1 MSSHRPARFLA
12 PVDVENAVILR
23 RQPQLLTNVAT
34 PPRFVGLVDI
44 ENLIIVRGHLLREP
58 HRREVFHTLD
68 SHLAGMP
75 VRVASG
81 PQVFKA
87 CLTEL
92 ASRGW
97 GRTLVQAE
105 PDAADQA
112 LIEAGRYFAASGVS
126 DLVVFSGDH
135 AFASLAC
142 VARLHVFAYGAC
154 LSRRLQLAATSITYL
169 PVPHIQTETTS
180 LWQSQTRCAS
190 ALSAPPVRIGTRKQ
204 G

>member
-1 MSSHRPARFLA
+1 MTSHRSTRFPA
-12 PVDVENAVILR
+12 PVGIENAVILG
-23 RQPQLLTNVAT
+23 RQPQLLTDRV
-34 PPRFVGLVDI
+34 PRARSAGVVDI
-44 ENLIIVRGHLLREP
+44 ENLMIVRGRLLREP
-58 HRREVFHTLD
+58 QRQEVFRTLD

-87 CLTEL
+87 CLPEL

-97 GRTLVQAE
+97 GRTLVQGE

-112 LIEAGRYFAASGVS
+112 LIEAGRHFAASGVS

-135 AFASLAC
+135 VFAALAS
-142 VARLHVFAYGAC
+142 VARLHVFAYGPC

-169 PVPHIQTETTS
+169 PVPHDQAETMR
-180 LWQSQTRCAS
+180 LWQSQTRPARD
-190 ALSAPPVRIGTRKQ
+190 LSASCVHIGMREQ